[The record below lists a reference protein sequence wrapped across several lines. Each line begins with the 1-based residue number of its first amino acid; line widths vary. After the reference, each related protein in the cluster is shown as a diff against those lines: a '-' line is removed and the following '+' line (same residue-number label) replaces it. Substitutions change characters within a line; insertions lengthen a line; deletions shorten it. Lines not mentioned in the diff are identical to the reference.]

1 LSLKG
6 LRTVNKRKL
15 LRFLGNLLSGAV
27 LLAYGLLVLIPV
39 VWFVLVSIQ
48 PSEVI
53 NAKTPTLLFTPTT
66 ENFIYAFSTMKFGTY
81 YLNSAIVCGA
91 ATIIAIIIGSIA
103 AYSFSRHRTRVTKEL
118 SFWVLSTKMM
128 PPIAVVIP
136 IYLLM
141 SKVNLLDTYI
151 GLVFIYV
158 AISLPYVV
166 WIMRSFFD
174 EIPQEMDEAAMVDGC
189 GRFSLLGRIILPLAA
204 PGMLSTAVFVF
215 IMCWSEFLFALILT
229 SVEAKTLPVAIA
241 AFITDR
247 GIEWGKM
254 SAGGSVMIL
263 PLAIMF
269 YFIQKYLVRGL
280 TFGAVKG

>member
-1 LSLKG
+1 
-6 LRTVNKRKL
+6 
-15 LRFLGNLLSGAV
+15 
-27 LLAYGLLVLIPV
+27 
-39 VWFVLVSIQ
+39 
-48 PSEVI
+48 
-53 NAKTPTLLFTPTT
+53 
-66 ENFIYAFSTMKFGTY
+66 
-81 YLNSAIVCGA
+81 
-91 ATIIAIIIGSIA
+91 
-103 AYSFSRHRTRVTKEL
+103 
-118 SFWVLSTKMM
+118 MM

>member
-1 LSLKG
+1 
-6 LRTVNKRKL
+6 
-15 LRFLGNLLSGAV
+15 
-27 LLAYGLLVLIPV
+27 
-39 VWFVLVSIQ
+39 
-48 PSEVI
+48 
-53 NAKTPTLLFTPTT
+53 
-66 ENFIYAFSTMKFGTY
+66 
-81 YLNSAIVCGA
+81 
-91 ATIIAIIIGSIA
+91 
-103 AYSFSRHRTRVTKEL
+103 
-118 SFWVLSTKMM
+118 
-128 PPIAVVIP
+128 
-136 IYLLM
+136 
-141 SKVNLLDTYI
+141 
-151 GLVFIYV
+151 
-158 AISLPYVV
+158 
-166 WIMRSFFD
+166 MRSFFD